1 MAKNID
7 SDAEITSIRLDEQT
21 SAPTPD
27 TGYSHI
33 FAKADGLYI
42 VDDDDAVTG
51 PFVSGGSASP
61 TTFIYMISN
70 FM

>member
-21 SAPTPD
+21 NAPAPD
-27 TGYSHI
+27 AGYSHI
-33 FAKADGLYI
+33 FAKSDGLYI

-51 PFVSGGSASP
+51 PFTSGASILEIQV
-61 TTFIYMISN
+61 FS
-70 FM
+70 